1 MPIMNGFQACER
13 ILEVYKSFNSLPD
26 YEDLMGN
33 NPEDLKKIEKLK
45 KLFEDIELNKE
56 IRLDEDSEELFS
68 LKMDSAKSKE
78 SSLKSL

>member
-1 MPIMNGFQACER
+1 
-13 ILEVYKSFNSLPD
+13 
-26 YEDLMGN
+26 MGN

-68 LKMDSAKSKE
+68 LKIDSAKSKE